1 VSDVIP
7 KDILQM
13 GQRVAEL
20 KSSAEFEAMSPLR
33 KELEFQKAAF
43 GSRPLNEFMLT
54 YGRDYQIG
62 PATFDGPRGE
72 VHGCYKNA
80 CHLAIENEALT
91 YVEGKV
97 ATCGIAIDHAWCV
110 DADGVVIDPTL
121 EAARADETFTRV
133 TGYFGVPFRTDY
145 LRKAIIA
152 NGHYGLLDI
161 MSAPL
166 TRPQLVELGLEA
178 GQQWLLDQKKPL
190 RRKRRARR

>member
-1 VSDVIP
+1 MTDMP
-7 KDILQM
+7 DEILQM
-13 GQRVAEL
+13 GQRVSEL
-20 KSSAEFEAMSPLR
+20 RARPDFEAMSPIR

-43 GSRPLNEFMLT
+43 GSRPLNDFMLT

-62 PATFDGPRGE
+62 PDTFAGPRGE
-72 VHGCYKNA
+72 RHGCYKNA
-80 CHLAIENEALT
+80 TQLANESLI

-110 DADGVVIDPTL
+110 DSDGVVIDPTL
-121 EAARADETFTRV
+121 EAARADDTFARV
-133 TGYFGVPFRTDY
+133 HGYFGVPFMTKY

-166 TRPQLVELGLEA
+166 TLPKLVDLGLEA
-178 GQQWLLDQKKPL
+178 GQQWLLDQKKPI
-190 RRKRRARR
+190 RRKRKAR